1 MDFDEETLQ
10 RQNLGPTL
18 GGRQTKRE
26 LRNGTTENLTS
37 SKTLDGTSQIQSKL
51 LTNLKKRKIVRLQIV
66 ISGMSHRVLKVKS
79 LRADVTIL

>member
-10 RQNLGPTL
+10 RQNLGPTP
-18 GGRQTKRE
+18 GGQQTKRE
-26 LRNGTTENLTS
+26 LRNGTTGNLTS

-66 ISGMSHRVLKVKS
+66 ISGMSHPELKGKT
-79 LRADVTIL
+79 LIADVTIL